1 MVGGRG
7 GIRWPWR
14 SYREETTTSRLL
26 GSSYSISSFSSSGTI
41 SSSTNNYTST
51 GSSSVSLVVPMYF
64 DGELDLKTAMEE
76 EKIKYIKTL
85 VHEFSRRAP
94 APAAKHSSITN
105 NVVGVGDMSVPERW
119 LKELGVGWVLG
130 HLADGDDGA
139 STTRSAG
146 GSGKLIML
154 NKHETFDVRSWIRA
168 LAEIVETIG
177 FTTSL
182 FPADRRVLLS
192 IVSEEEQDDV
202 PPGAGQLEFA
212 EFFQE
217 TMSAVLAFVDLIAG
231 EQAIVL
237 SNGVQAY
244 ENLLAVHS
252 ALSWALPQIRLS
264 SYSPPLAQVQR
275 IQGDMVSLLSSKQAM
290 VGAAVWS
297 KMEEIR
303 SRIVEPLEEDTTTR
317 GGGGDPPSA
326 SGGLSGIHEVTH
338 TVASYIRFLRANYLA
353 AAPIVSQATILG
365 SYVPRFRASVLPP
378 LESMILEIV
387 SSLEEKLA
395 IKSRAFSDQSLG
407 FLFLLNNSHFIWH
420 LQDVQPIW
428 SVLLDVTALNDMVAI
443 TKAQTEAV
451 TRRVDGYMK
460 ISTTEF
466 HKTYTTQK
474 LWKVPDPEL
483 RERLR
488 RAIIEELVPAY
499 TKYIKDNNA
508 TTQRFSPQEIQ
519 EMLQEM
525 FEG

>member
-1 MVGGRG
+1 M
-7 GIRWPWR
+7 
-14 SYREETTTSRLL
+14 
-26 GSSYSISSFSSSGTI
+26 
-41 SSSTNNYTST
+41 N
-51 GSSSVSLVVPMYF
+51 
-64 DGELDLKTAMEE
+64 
-76 EKIKYIKTL
+76 
-85 VHEFSRRAP
+85 
-94 APAAKHSSITN
+94 
-105 NVVGVGDMSVPERW
+105 VPERW

-139 STTRSAG
+139 STTSRSAG
-146 GSGKLIML
+146 GSGELIML

-182 FPADRRVLLS
+182 FPADRRVLS

-202 PPGAGQLEFA
+202 PGADQLEFA
-212 EFFQE
+212 QFFQE
-217 TMSAVLAFVDLIAG
+217 TMSAMLAFIDLIAS
-231 EQAIVL
+231 EQVIAL

-264 SYSPPLAQVQR
+264 SYSPPLVQVQR
-275 IQGDMVSLLSSKQAM
+275 IHGDMVSLLSSKQAM
-290 VGAAVWS
+290 VGVAVWS

-303 SRIVEPLEEDTTTR
+303 SRILEPLDQDITR
-317 GGGGDPPSA
+317 GGGGDPLSA
-326 SGGLSGIHEVTH
+326 SGGCGSSGTHEVTQ

-353 AAPIVSQATILG
+353 AAPIVSIATILG
-365 SYVPRFRASVLPP
+365 SYVPRFRASTVLPP

-428 SVLLDVTALNDMVAI
+428 SVLLDATTLNDMAAV
-443 TKAQTEAV
+443 TKAQMEAV
-451 TRRVDGYMK
+451 TLRAEGYMK
-460 ISTTEF
+460 SYLQVSWAPVLSCLFNPPTVPPPLRFWKNNSSLTNFESEF

-474 LWKVPDPEL
+474 LWKVPDPEV

-488 RAIIEELVPAY
+488 RAIIEEIVPAY
-499 TKYIKDNNA
+499 TKYIQDNNA

-519 EMLQEM
+519 EMLQEILLILGTYVDQGNGECRWPM
-525 FEG
+525 MGGRGAKEASHIAGQKEETICFSIF